1 MEVLT
6 SAGGLPGHDLT
17 FLFTDI
23 VGHARLWEEY
33 PATMGRILGQ
43 YDRLLRDAV
52 QGAGGSVFK
61 RVGSAVYAVF
71 GTPSAALQAAAAAGR
86 ALAAHPWD
94 TRDGLPPPGVVMA
107 LHTGPAESRDDDFF
121 GPALNRTARLLGAG
135 HGGQIL
141 LTGATAN
148 TLGTALPPDL
158 TLRDLGAHR
167 FRDLKEPERVFQ
179 LAGAGLPDRADPLR
193 ALPTIA
199 HNLPIQLTPFIGRAA
214 ALAAVQRL
222 LAEERLVTLTGSGG
236 TGKTRLALQ
245 AAAESLDRFP
255 AGVWAV
261 ELAALTDPALLAQ
274 TVATVLGV
282 HSEAGQSPEAGL
294 IAHLQAQTTL
304 LLLDNCEH
312 LLAACAA
319 LVDRLLATCPGVTI
333 LASSREPLGLP
344 GEVVYRVPSLGL
356 PPAGVADPTG
366 LAAVESVRLFLDR
379 VQAVQPHFRLTAENA
394 AAVAQICRRLDGIPL
409 AIELAAARVRLLP
422 VEGIAARLDDRFR
435 LLTGGSRTALPR
447 QQTLRALIDWSY
459 DLLPAEERHLLRAL
473 SVFAGGFTAEAAATV
488 AAPDVLPDAPFAD
501 TLQQL
506 VNKSLV
512 LLETEAD
519 GRPRYSLLE
528 TIRQYARDRLAE
540 AGEAAATRT
549 RHRDWFLAL
558 AEEAEAPI
566 REQQAVHWLNRIE
579 REHDN
584 LRAALEWSHDAPDG
598 LEAELRLA
606 GALQSFWL
614 RRGYWIEGRGWLE
627 AALDRPGPATPA
639 ARAKALEGAGR
650 FANGQG
656 DFAEARTQLELS
668 VKLYRQ
674 TGDHQ
679 ATARTLVS
687 LSWIAQ
693 RQDDLTRAASALEE
707 SLSLYRMLGSKQ
719 GVADVFENLSIL
731 ALNRNDPN
739 RAQHFAEEGL
749 ALQREAGNRRGI
761 ASSLTNLGEALR
773 AQHKW
778 SQAITVVEEALAM
791 EEGHGDKWG
800 IALASHNLGQLVLA
814 QGNLQRAA
822 SLFTTSIN
830 LYHQLGNKEG
840 VAMCMAAAVGVAVKH
855 DQWLRAA
862 RLCGA
867 TDGLLHLINAHL
879 DPPDAVVYTHH
890 SAAARAALDEFAW
903 TTAWITGQ
911 AFSLDEAVVY
921 SCSPA

>member
-1 MEVLT
+1 MDARST
-6 SAGGLPGHDLT
+6 PGLPDRNLT
-17 FLFTDI
+17 FLFADI

-52 QGAGGSVFK
+52 QVADGTVFK

-71 GTPSAALQAAAAAGR
+71 GRPAAAVQAAAAAGR
-86 ALAAHPWD
+86 ALAAYPWD
-94 TRDGLPPPGVVMA
+94 TRAGLPPPGVVMA
-107 LHTGPAESRDDDFF
+107 LHTGPAERRDDDFF
-121 GPALNRTARLLGAG
+121 GPTLNRTARLLGAG

-141 LTGATAN
+141 LTGATADA
-148 TLGTALPPDL
+148 LGAALPSGL
-158 TLRDLGAHR
+158 TLRDLGTHR
-167 FRDLKEPERVFQ
+167 FRDLKEPEHVFQ

-193 ALPTIA
+193 ALPTSA

-214 ALAAVQRL
+214 ALAAVQQA
-222 LAEERLVTLTGSGG
+222 LAAERLVTLTGSGG

-261 ELAALTDPALLAQ
+261 ELAALTDPALLEQ

-282 HSEAGQSPEAGL
+282 QGEAGQPLEAGL

-312 LLAACAA
+312 LLAACAT
-319 LVDRLLATCPGVTI
+319 LVERLLAACPGVTI

-344 GEVVYRVPSLGL
+344 GETVYRVPSLGL
-356 PPAGVADPTG
+356 PPAGAANPAD

-379 VQAVQPHFRLTAENA
+379 VQAVQPHFRLTNENA
-394 AAVAQICRRLDGIPL
+394 PAVAQICRRLDGIPL

-422 VEGIAARLDDRFR
+422 VEGITARLDDRFR

-473 SVFAGGFTAEAAATV
+473 SVFAGGFTEAAAAAV
-488 AAPDVLPDAPFAD
+488 AAPDAPPDPSFSD

-512 LLETEAD
+512 LLETDA
-519 GRPRYSLLE
+519 GGSPRYSLLE

-540 AGEAAATRT
+540 AGESAATRT
-549 RHRDWFLAL
+549 RHRDWSLAL
-558 AEEAEAPI
+558 AEEAETPI
-566 REQQAVHWLNRIE
+566 REQQAAHWLNRIE

-584 LRAALEWSHDAPDG
+584 LRAALAWSHDAPDG

-606 GALQSFWL
+606 GALQPFWM

-627 AALDRPGPATPA
+627 AALDRPGPAAPA
-639 ARAKALEGAGR
+639 ARAKALEGVGR

-656 DFAEARTQLELS
+656 DFVEARAQLELS

-674 TGDHQ
+674 IDDHH

-687 LSWIAQ
+687 LSWTAQ
-693 RQDDLTRAASALEE
+693 RQGDLTRAASALEE
-707 SLSLYRMLGSKQ
+707 SRSLYQMLGNKQ

-731 ALNRNDPN
+731 ALNRNDLVG
-739 RAQHFAEEGL
+739 AQRFAEEGL
-749 ALQREAGNRRGI
+749 TLQREAGNRRGI

-778 SQAITVVEEALAM
+778 PQAIIVVEEALAM

-800 IALASHNLGQLVLA
+800 IALASHNLGQLALA
-814 QGNLQRAA
+814 QGNLQRAG

-840 VAMCMAAAVGVAVKH
+840 IAMCIAAAVGVTVKQG
-855 DQWLRAA
+855 QWLRAA
-862 RLCGA
+862 QLCGA
-867 TDGLLHLINAHL
+867 TDGLLQTLNAHL
-879 DPPDAVVYTHH
+879 DPPDA
-890 SAAARAALDEFAW
+890 AAYAPHVAATRAALDDSAWATAW
-903 TTAWITGQ
+903 TNGQ
-911 AFSLDEAVVY
+911 ALSLDEAIAY
-921 SCSPA
+921 SCNPE